1 MIIYIFVFLTSIFF
15 VFLAEKSVK
24 NSLLF
29 SVFSLISILIPS
41 IIAGVRDESV
51 GTDIEIYI
59 QEVLLNLQYGVI
71 FDSATELT
79 VASVVFVGYYFS
91 HSLFGV
97 LFSLSF
103 FSILVVY
110 ISIFLLRKYVKMY
123 YAMFIYLFLFY
134 NESLNLMR
142 QHVALS
148 LSFLLLALIIRK
160 YYKTSIPVCVLLLM
174 SHNTAFFVLFP
185 ITFFCY
191 LMHKKG
197 NVDIYYYSSF
207 VVLAFLIVGI
217 DLFINVSVSLGLIT
231 EKYLMYLSSE
241 EEREAGLP
249 LSTLFL
255 PVVCFIMFNFPRK
268 RNMQKSVMS
277 NAYFFF
283 SYAIIVS
290 RFASLISFWASRIG
304 LYFNI
309 FNVLLLPSMILY
321 KNKSKRFYF
330 RFVLAGLVIFNWY
343 WSIVINN
350 NNGTVPYRSSILNS
364 FL

>member
-1 MIIYIFVFLTSIFF
+1 MIIYIFVFIISIFF
-15 VFLAEKSVK
+15 VFLAEKSINNK
-24 NSLLF
+24 LLF
-29 SVFSLISILIPS
+29 VFFSLVSILVPS
-41 IIAGVRDESV
+41 LIAGLRDETV

-59 QEVLLNLQYGVI
+59 QEVLSNLQYGII

-79 VASVVFVGYYFS
+79 VAFVVFIGYYFS
-91 HSLFGV
+91 HTLFGV

-103 FSILVVY
+103 FSISVVY
-110 ISIFLLRKYVKMY
+110 VAIFLLRKYVKMY

-134 NESLNLMR
+134 NESLNIMR

-148 LSFLLLALIIRK
+148 LSFLLLSLIIRK
-160 YYKTSIPVCVLLLM
+160 YYKTAIPICVLMLM

-185 ITFFCY
+185 ISVFCY
-191 LMHKKG
+191 LVHKKG
-197 NVDIYYYSSF
+197 VVDKCYYLSF
-207 VVLAFLIVGI
+207 VVLVLLIVGI
-217 DLFINVSVSLGLIT
+217 DLFINISVSIGLIT

-241 EEREAGLP
+241 EERESGLP

-255 PVVCFIMFNFPRK
+255 PVLCFVVFNFPRK
-268 RNMQKSVMS
+268 NNMKRSVLS
-277 NAYFFF
+277 NTYLFF

-290 RFASLISFWASRIG
+290 RFASLITFWAARMG

-321 KNKSKRFYF
+321 KHRSYRFYY
-330 RFVLAGLVIFNWY
+330 RIILTGLVVFNWY
-343 WSIVINN
+343 WSIVVNN
-350 NNGTVPYRSSILNS
+350 NNGTVPYKSSLLSS